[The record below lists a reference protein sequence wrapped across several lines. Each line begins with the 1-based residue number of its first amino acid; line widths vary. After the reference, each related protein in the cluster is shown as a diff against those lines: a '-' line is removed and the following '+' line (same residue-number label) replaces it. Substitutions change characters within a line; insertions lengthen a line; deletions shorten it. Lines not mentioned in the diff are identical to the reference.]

1 MLQPLTYKIE
11 VGVLAGIL
19 IYYCLL
25 LFTLRFTLYIPP
37 IWQALP
43 ECMKKFVANQ
53 SLDKSQMK
61 KLEELG
67 YKVPT
72 KDTEMA
78 SS

>member
-1 MLQPLTYKIE
+1 MLEAAKTGPVTLE
-11 VGVLAGIL
+11 VAAARA
-19 IYYCLL
+19 
-25 LFTLRFTLYIPP
+25 LRRSSTTGRSLRKNPP
-37 IWQALP
+37 LP